1 MSYTMK
7 LGVLAAALVL
17 AGCAGVGPTYQ
28 QPALEL
34 PTKLVVPKLQAG
46 KTSEQAHWW
55 KQLHDPVLSALLDE
69 AALHNQD
76 LLLASARIAEA
87 RASSIGAQA
96 NRYPSVDAAASS
108 SRNRSS
114 TNAGKLPQGANP
126 ISNDFQIS
134 LSASYEVDLWGK
146 LANAD
151 TAARARLLAQEAN
164 RAIVQTSLVANVVQ
178 NYLSLR
184 SFDAQ
189 LALAENTLKTRQEY
203 ARLVD
208 KRLAAGSSNQ
218 LEANQVKA
226 ELAANQ
232 ISVAQLRQSVS
243 NTESALAVLL
253 GRSPKQIAQPEIA
266 RGLEI
271 AALYQQL
278 TMPLDLPSDLLQRR
292 PDIVAA
298 EQALIAANADVG
310 QAKAQYFP
318 SLRFT
323 TSLGRES
330 RVLEDLFSPASML
343 WNLAAGLTQPVFRA
357 GAIGA
362 LVDGAQARKDQ
373 ALAQY
378 VQTVQ
383 ASFRDVHDVL
393 SNLRANDE
401 VAASS
406 QARLLALQETRR
418 LVQLRY
424 KSGYSSY
431 QDLLNAERDA
441 LQVQASLVENQ
452 RQQLSSMVALY
463 KAVGGGWQRPAQ

>member
-1 MSYTMK
+1 M
-7 LGVLAAALVL
+7 
-17 AGCAGVGPTYQ
+17 
-28 QPALEL
+28 
-34 PTKLVVPKLQAG
+34 
-46 KTSEQAHWW
+46 
-55 KQLHDPVLSALLDE
+55 
-69 AALHNQD
+69 
-76 LLLASARIAEA
+76 
-87 RASSIGAQA
+87 
-96 NRYPSVDAAASS
+96 
-108 SRNRSS
+108 
-114 TNAGKLPQGANP
+114 
-126 ISNDFQIS
+126 
-134 LSASYEVDLWGK
+134 
-146 LANAD
+146 
-151 TAARARLLAQEAN
+151 
-164 RAIVQTSLVANVVQ
+164 
-178 NYLSLR
+178 
-184 SFDAQ
+184 
-189 LALAENTLKTRQEY
+189 
-203 ARLVD
+203 
-208 KRLAAGSSNQ
+208 
-218 LEANQVKA
+218 KA

-266 RGLEI
+266 RGLSMD
-271 AALYQQL
+271 ALHQQL
-278 TMPLDLPSDLLQRR
+278 TMPADLPSDLLQRR

-393 SNLRANDE
+393 INLRTTDE